1 MKWYF
6 SPLQIPSVYDMLL
19 LVKQKV
25 VISVEINQQLKIYDD
40 FRSEYEQLKQ
50 QNGQMSGIGVTVVKS
65 EVEIDGDLLHVT
77 VGAVLHPMTE
87 PHHIAWIYVQY
98 ENGGQLVYLDHE
110 GEPKAT
116 VALGGNKPVAVYEY
130 CNLHGLWKTEL

>member
-1 MKWYF
+1 MKDVKFYICETCGKVI
-6 SPLQIPSVYDMLL
+6 QIVEDRRVPTVCCGKPMKLL
-19 LVKQKV
+19 
-25 VISVEINQQLKIYDD
+25 EA
-40 FRSEYEQLKQ
+40 
-50 QNGQMSGIGVTVVKS
+50 GTVDASREKHIP

-87 PHHIAWIYVQY
+87 PHHIAWIYVQF

-116 VALGGNKPVAVYEY
+116 VALGGKKPVAVYEY
-130 CNLHGLWKTEL
+130 CNLHGLWKKEL